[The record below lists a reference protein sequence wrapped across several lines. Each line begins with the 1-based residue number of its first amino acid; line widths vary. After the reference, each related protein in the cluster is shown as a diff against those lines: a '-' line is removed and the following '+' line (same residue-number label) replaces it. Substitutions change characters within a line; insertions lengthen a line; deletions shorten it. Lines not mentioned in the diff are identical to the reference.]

1 MTVSL
6 AELDAALTRA
16 TGLGLAGT
24 LAAIGGPLRN
34 RPAAAASLAA
44 ARAALTA
51 AAKAAR

>member
-1 MTVSL
+1 MTVRL

-24 LAAIGGPLRN
+24 LAALGEPLRN

-44 ARAALTA
+44 ARAALMRTP
-51 AAKAAR
+51 KPAR